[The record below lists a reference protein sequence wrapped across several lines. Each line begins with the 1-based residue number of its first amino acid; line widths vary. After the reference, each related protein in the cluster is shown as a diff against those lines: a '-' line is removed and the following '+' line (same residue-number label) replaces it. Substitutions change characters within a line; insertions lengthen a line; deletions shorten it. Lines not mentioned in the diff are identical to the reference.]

1 MIKSLPELRKKTM
14 LILLEFLME
23 KVIPKESQNKM
34 NVKNISIVIGP
45 CLMHSEVSSIKDL
58 VYSQKIIAVTL
69 VIFKEFDNIFG
80 NKKERVL
87 AVRRSA
93 K

>member
-1 MIKSLPELRKKTM
+1 
-14 LILLEFLME
+14 ME

-58 VYSQKIIAVTL
+58 IYSQKIIAVTL
-69 VIFKEFDNIFG
+69 IIFK
-80 NKKERVL
+80 
-87 AVRRSA
+87 
-93 K
+93 